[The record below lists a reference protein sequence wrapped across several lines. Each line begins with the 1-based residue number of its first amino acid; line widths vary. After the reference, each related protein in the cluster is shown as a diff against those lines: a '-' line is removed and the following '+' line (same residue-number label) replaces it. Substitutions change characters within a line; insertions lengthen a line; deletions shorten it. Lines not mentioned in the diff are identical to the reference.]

1 MILTKR
7 LVALLSVF
15 SVALAAKDSDY
26 YPPGMTNPNVKQE
39 MYWKDAV
46 NVLQDLDQFE
56 SLHILYHGC
65 VYVFLISQQSYAF
78 ALHVPGS
85 LGAQLLSLRWSLY
98 GPRYGTGE
106 SYEYNQN
113 GGGGGG
119 ESNGCG
125 GDGGE
130 YFWYMGRT
138 QCFRAN
144 VAFSLYG
151 ILEGQSH
158 SGKACQKSTYINSF
172 FTTYGVE
179 SFGGPLGLGVDTA
192 NSYCTTQEAAEDQDK
207 YYDAGKID
215 DDYLSDNV
223 QFINYMAY
231 TSIGTGCAAGKFVT
245 DKYTGAFCH
254 GDLYQETVDTLDSF
268 NAAIESLGCTQIY
281 SSSSRRELQEYQK
294 YDFAEMDAVKILSC
308 STVCDIRQYPKDCP
322 DPYGKKME
330 YTKNLERALSQTSI
344 TTASHNPMQI
354 VTYVFAGLF
363 AVAGL
368 LFVAAAYNVR
378 RKAVRKPQDSADGVF
393 RVSNSPTRRVP
404 SGRAVAATPL
414 PKSSTPP
421 PKSSTPPPVLSS
433 DSVTSADSSEFWT
446 VPTSLS
452 QVASKLK
459 AKIETYTESGPQS
472 EEPTPPRNATAAQ
485 TSEPTVPSTEFIE
498 GTSEPATKKT
508 RLAAFT
514 RRLFGKKH

>member
-1 MILTKR
+1 M
-7 LVALLSVF
+7 
-15 SVALAAKDSDY
+15 
-26 YPPGMTNPNVKQE
+26 
-39 MYWKDAV
+39 
-46 NVLQDLDQFE
+46 
-56 SLHILYHGC
+56 
-65 VYVFLISQQSYAF
+65 
-78 ALHVPGS
+78 
-85 LGAQLLSLRWSLY
+85 Y

-106 SYEYNQN
+106 SYEYNQD
-113 GGGGGG
+113 GGGGGDDVR
-119 ESNGCG
+119 ESHGCG
-125 GDGGE
+125 GDGGQ

-172 FTTYGVE
+172 FTSYGVE

-192 NSYCTTQEAAEDQDK
+192 NSYCTTQEADEGQDK

-231 TSIGTGCAAGKFVT
+231 TSIGTGCAAGRFVT

-281 SSSSRRELQEYQK
+281 SSSRRRELQEYQN
-294 YDFAEMDAVKILSC
+294 YDFAEMDAVKILSF
-308 STVCDIRQYPKDCP
+308 STVCDIRQYPDDCP
-322 DPYGKKME
+322 DPYGKKIQ
-330 YTKNLERALSQTSI
+330 YTQNLERALSQTSI
-344 TTASHNPMQI
+344 TTVPHKAMQI
-354 VTYVFAGLF
+354 VTYIFAGLF
-363 AVAGL
+363 AFAGL
-368 LFVAAAYNVR
+368 LFMAAAYNVR

-393 RVSNSPTRRVP
+393 RVSSSPTRRVP
-404 SGRAVAATPL
+404 SERVVDSTPL

-421 PKSSTPPPVLSS
+421 PKLSTPPPTSSTPILSS
-433 DSVTSADSSEFWT
+433 QSVASADSSEFWT

-452 QVASKLK
+452 KAASQLK
-459 AKIETYTESGPQS
+459 AKIEFFTEGGSQP
-472 EEPTPPRNATAAQ
+472 EEPTPSRSTTAAQ
-485 TSEPTVPSTEFIE
+485 TSQLTVPSTELIE
-498 GTSEPATKKT
+498 GTSEPTTRKT

-514 RRLFGKKH
+514 RRLFGKKT